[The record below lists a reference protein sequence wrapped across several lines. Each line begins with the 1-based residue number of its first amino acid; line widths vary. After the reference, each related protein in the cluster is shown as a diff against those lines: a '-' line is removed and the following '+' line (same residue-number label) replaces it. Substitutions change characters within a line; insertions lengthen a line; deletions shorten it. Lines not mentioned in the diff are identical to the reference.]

1 MSNIGKDRLIMEN
14 NNLKNNWKK
23 VGKDFASLGKDL
35 GTTLAKTVRKGVNIA
50 TEWANDDDKKKE
62 ESGEKKEED

>member
-1 MSNIGKDRLIMEN
+1 MSNTGKDRLIMED

-35 GTTLAKTVRKGVNIA
+35 GTTLVKTVRKGVDLA
-50 TEWANDDDKKKE
+50 TEWADEADKKKE
-62 ESGEKKEED
+62 EPGEKKEEN